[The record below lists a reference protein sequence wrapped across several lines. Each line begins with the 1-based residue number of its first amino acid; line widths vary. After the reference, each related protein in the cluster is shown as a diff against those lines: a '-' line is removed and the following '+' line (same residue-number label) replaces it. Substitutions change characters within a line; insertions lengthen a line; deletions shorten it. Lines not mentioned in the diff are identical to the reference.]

1 MSKVRNSSILGIP
14 QFTFFFQ
21 DKWLLLWL
29 LWSILWLVDLAEWTW
44 LAASAVRLQVP
55 DYNQLFDYNCIEWS
69 VKYKAT
75 DAPITFEKIVMVM
88 INIMINI
95 KKLIREPGGESVI
108 RTKHRNGA

>member
-1 MSKVRNSSILGIP
+1 M
-14 QFTFFFQ
+14 
-21 DKWLLLWL
+21 
-29 LWSILWLVDLAEWTW
+29 
-44 LAASAVRLQVP
+44 
-55 DYNQLFDYNCIEWS
+55 
-69 VKYKAT
+69 KYKAA